1 MTTADRIASLLSAG
15 LSPAAER
22 ILAAAL
28 ARIDAE
34 SRRTAALMTAI
45 EALDPAGHC
54 GPYALATR
62 IAGDIARIES
72 RNIRRRIELGTRRAS
87 DYEMALCT
95 LAASRSRVTTMANVI
110 KAIRAD

>member
-1 MTTADRIASLLSAG
+1 MTTADRIAALISAG
-15 LSPAAER
+15 LSPAADR
-22 ILAAAL
+22 ILAAAV

-45 EALDPAGHC
+45 ETLDPARHC

-72 RNIRRRIELGTRRAS
+72 RNIRRRIELGTRCAS
-87 DYEMALCT
+87 DYELALCT
-95 LAASRSRVTTMANVI
+95 LAASRSRVTTMANAI
-110 KAIRAD
+110 KAIRSD

>member
-1 MTTADRIASLLSAG
+1 MTTADRLASLLSAG
-15 LSPAAER
+15 LSPAADR
-22 ILAAAL
+22 ILAAAV

-45 EALDPAGHC
+45 DALDPARHC

-72 RNIRRRIELGTRRAS
+72 RNIRRRIELGTRSAS
-87 DYEMALCT
+87 EFELALCT
-95 LAASRSRVTTMANVI
+95 LAATKSRVTTLANAL

>member
-1 MTTADRIASLLSAG
+1 MNTADRLASLLAAG
-15 LSPAAER
+15 LSPAADR

-45 EALDPAGHC
+45 DTLDPARHC
-54 GPYALATR
+54 GPYALASR
-62 IAGDIARIES
+62 IAGDIARIEA

-95 LAASRSRVTTMANVI
+95 LAASRSRVTTLANAI
-110 KAIRAD
+110 KAIRA

>member
-15 LSPAAER
+15 LSPAADR
-22 ILAAAL
+22 ILTAAL

-34 SRRTAALMTAI
+34 SRRTAALTTAI

-87 DYEMALCT
+87 DYEIALCT
-95 LAASRSRVTTMANVI
+95 LAASRSRVTTMANAI

>member
-1 MTTADRIASLLSAG
+1 MDLHARIAALTAAPLSQSARRH
-15 LSPAAER
+15 LS
-22 ILAAAL
+22 AAL

-34 SRRTAALMTAI
+34 SRRTAALTTAI
-45 EALDPAGHC
+45 ETLDPAGHC

-72 RNIRRRIELGTRRAS
+72 RNIRRRIELGTRSAS
-87 DYEMALCT
+87 DYELALCT
-95 LAASRSRVTTMANVI
+95 LAATKSRVTTLANAI